1 MSVTE
6 EIKNRLDI
14 VDVVGEHVQLRRSG
28 RNYAGFC
35 PFHSNSRTPAFYV
48 FPETQT
54 WRCFGA
60 CAEGGDVFSFVMKKH
75 GWDFKEALEEL
86 ARQAGIEL
94 EAKRVDKRQQA
105 AEDKLAE
112 LMASAAD
119 YFHQL
124 LLHAPQAE
132 ETRAYVDGRQLSAE
146 TIADFQ
152 LGYALDGWDNCRTH
166 FNAQG
171 YSDEDLLRGGLL
183 TENPEK
189 GRRYDRFR
197 NRLMIPIRDLNGR
210 VVGFGA
216 RTLEKDGIPKYL
228 NSPQTLLFDKSRLL
242 FGLDMAR
249 RHIREARQAV
259 IVEGYLDVMQ
269 AWQAG
274 YRNVVA
280 QMGTALTEEQLRQLQ
295 RYAKQFVLALDADA
309 AGAKAT
315 LRSLEVARETLDRD
329 YEIRFNARGLVQSE
343 GRLKA
348 DIRVITLPEGQ
359 DPDSLL
365 RANPQQWP
373 RLLATAKPVVAYVL
387 DVVSRDLDL
396 NDGKAKSAVAQQV
409 LPLIG
414 DIADPVE
421 RDHYRRML
429 ADKLQIDEIALRQAQ
444 GKLRQSQPRRS
455 QPQRPTSR
463 QTQQPPQ
470 PPEPEFPEWDDAEV
484 VNGVQGY
491 SPNNPK
497 RRTQQK
503 RGGRARETNF
513 LRQCLQYPHILAAVN
528 KLLHSYGQ
536 PEVAAN
542 DFDTVE
548 DRAIFLALSQRLAI
562 SSVVTIEELCDDLD
576 DSLSARVHTL
586 LTLSAVAESKLD
598 RLADT
603 LVSSV
608 LDWRAE
614 RLKEHNELFAHLA
627 REERETDAG
636 FNELYSEQILMSHQL
651 MTNINR
657 ARAAM
662 SSVTRRRAK
671 ENRAR

>member
-35 PFHSNSRTPAFYV
+35 PFHANSRTPAFYV

-86 ARQAGIEL
+86 ARQAGVEL

-171 YSDEDLLRGGLL
+171 YSDEDLLRAGLL

-216 RTLEKDGIPKYL
+216 RTLDKDGVPKYL
-228 NSPQTLLFDKSRLL
+228 NSPQTPLFDKSRLL

-295 RYAKQFVLALDADA
+295 RYAKQLVLALDADA

-343 GRLKA
+343 GRLKT

-359 DPDSLL
+359 DPDSLI

-396 NDGKAKSAVAQQV
+396 SDGKAKSAVAQQI

-421 RDHYRRML
+421 RDHYRRLL

-444 GKLRQSQPRRS
+444 GKLRQAQPRRS
-455 QPQRPTSR
+455 QPQRPSSR
-463 QTQQPPQ
+463 QTQPPPQ
-470 PPEPEFPEWDDAEV
+470 PPEPEFPEWDYAEA
-484 VNGVQGY
+484 NGVQEGGT
-491 SPNNPK
+491 K
-497 RRTQQK
+497 QGRQQK
-503 RGGRARETNF
+503 RGGRAREANF
-513 LRQCLQYPHILAAVN
+513 LRQCLQYPHVLAAVN
-528 KLLHSYGQ
+528 KLLHTYGQ
-536 PEVAAN
+536 PEVSAN
-542 DFDTVE
+542 DFETVE
-548 DRAIFLALSQRLAI
+548 DRAIFLALKQRLAV
-562 SSVVTIEELCDDLD
+562 SSVVTIEELCDDLE
-576 DSLSARVHTL
+576 DSLSARVYAL
-586 LTLSAVAESKLD
+586 LKLSAVSESKLD
-598 RLADT
+598 RLPDT

-651 MTNINR
+651 ITNINR

>member
-14 VDVVGEHVQLRRSG
+14 LDVVGEHVQLRRTG

-60 CAEGGDVFSFVMKKH
+60 CAEGGDIFSFVMKKN
-75 GWDFKEALEEL
+75 GWDFKEALSEL
-86 ARQAGIEL
+86 ARRAGVEL

-105 AEDKLAE
+105 VEDKLAE
-112 LMASAAD
+112 LMAAAAD

-132 ETRAYVDGRQLSAE
+132 EARAYIDGRQLAAD
-146 TIADFQ
+146 TITTYQ

-171 YSDEDLLRGGLL
+171 YSDEDLLQAGLL

-228 NSPQTLLFDKSRLL
+228 NSPQTPLFDKSRLL

-359 DPDSLL
+359 DPDSLI
-365 RANPQQWP
+365 RSNPQQWP
-373 RLLATAKPVVAYVL
+373 QLLATAKPVVAYVL

-396 NDGKAKSAVAQQV
+396 GDGKAKSAVAQQV

-444 GKLRQSQPRRS
+444 GKLRQTQARRPSSRPAQPR
-455 QPQRPTSR
+455 Q
-463 QTQQPPQ
+463 Q
-470 PPEPEFPEWDDAEV
+470 PPEPEFPEWDYGEA
-484 VNGVQGY
+484 NGVRNGGEMP
-491 SPNNPK
+491 SPTK
-497 RRTQQK
+497 QRK
-503 RGGRARETNF
+503 RGGRSREVNF

-528 KLLHSYGQ
+528 KRLRSYGQ
-536 PEVAAN
+536 PEVSAN
-542 DFDTVE
+542 DFETVE
-548 DRAIFLALSQRLAI
+548 DRAIFLALEARLAT
-562 SSVVTIEELCDDLD
+562 STVVTIEELCDDLG
-576 DSLSARVHTL
+576 DSLAERVYAL
-586 LTLSAVAESKLD
+586 LTLSAVPESKLD
-598 RLADT
+598 RLPDT

-627 REERETDAG
+627 REERETDVG
-636 FNELYSEQILMSHQL
+636 FNELYSEQILLSHQL
-651 MTNINR
+651 ITNINR